1 MPRDQQSFNASVI
14 ALAGRRTDAVDT
26 DTVRFPLSSVGA
38 VRAKLHDLLLKN
50 NTKKL
55 VCSAACGADLVALD
69 MAGELGIE
77 RHVVIPFSV
86 SEFRRI
92 SVTDRPG
99 EWGSLYDR
107 VISEVSAQGLL
118 QMLNCDSDDDE
129 AFSITN
135 KAIIERAG
143 SLSSNTMAPLAIIVW
158 EGQSHEPID
167 ATREFLELAQG
178 AGFKLDTII
187 SA

>member
-1 MPRDQQSFNASVI
+1 MLRDQQSFNAPVI
-14 ALAGRRTDAVDT
+14 ALAGRRTDAIDT
-26 DTVRFPLSSVGA
+26 DTARFPLSSVRA
-38 VRAKLHDLLLKN
+38 VRAKLHDLLLEN

-69 MAGELGIE
+69 MAGELGVE
-77 RHVVIPFSV
+77 RHIVIPFSV

-99 EWGSLYDR
+99 EWGPLYDR
-107 VISEVSAQGLL
+107 IISEVSAQGLL
-118 QMLNCDSDDDE
+118 QILNCDSDDDE
-129 AFSITN
+129 AFSTTN
-135 KAIIERAG
+135 KAIIERAE
-143 SLSSNTMAPLAIIVW
+143 SLSSDDVAPLAVIVW

-167 ATREFLELAQG
+167 ATREFLELAQD
-178 AGFKLDTII
+178 ARFKLTTIT